1 MCMLV
6 EVAGER
12 SGLLSKVY
20 ENPKY
25 NAAFD
30 RCIDVMAKLM
40 LKYGNQVLEKRE
52 GIPPL
57 SPDGQPDKK
66 AAGIFGQAA

>member
-30 RCIDVMAKLM
+30 RCIDVMAKM
-40 LKYGNQVLEKRE
+40 MQKYGNQVLYC
-52 GIPPL
+52 L
-57 SPDGQPDKK
+57 LYTSDAPDD
-66 AAGIFGQAA
+66 